1 MNRTPAQ
8 ERVEKKRKLA
18 LQQMGQRIIEYD
30 KAKTKPDIRIGS
42 ERKPSGAVI
51 PKTHPEAFQRLDQLN
66 HEDRWGRTTFTDAGL
81 AKVTVQDPRDANDV
95 VLPTITAEKGPLRQI
110 TVDDA
115 VVDAPVHKVKEFQLT
130 LPLEEGTEGL

>member
-42 ERKPSGAVI
+42 ERKPSGAVM
-51 PKTHPEAFQRLDQLN
+51 PKTQPEAFQRLDQLD
-66 HEDRWGRTTFTDAGL
+66 HEDRWGRTTFTDEGL
-81 AKVTVQDPRDANDV
+81 AKVTVQDPRDPVDV
-95 VLPTITAEKGPLRQI
+95 VLPTITAEKRPLRQI
-110 TVDDA
+110 TVDDTI
-115 VVDAPVHKVKEFQLT
+115 VDATAHKVKEFQLK
-130 LPLEEGTEGL
+130 LPLEDGTESL